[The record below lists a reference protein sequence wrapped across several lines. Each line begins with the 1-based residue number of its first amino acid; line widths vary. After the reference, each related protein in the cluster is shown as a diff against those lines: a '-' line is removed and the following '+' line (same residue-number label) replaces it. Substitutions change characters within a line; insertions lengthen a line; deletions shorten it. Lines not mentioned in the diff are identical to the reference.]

1 MGGDGNLKVMDIR
14 DSADVR
20 QRFGS
25 RKLENPLGT
34 ADFGFS
40 TADEAEPE
48 QEMDVAASA
57 MESMDISK
65 VAAPV
70 LQQETPKISGGA
82 GAKFKKKNKDG
93 KKKERRKKERILIEK
108 F

>member
-1 MGGDGNLKVMDIR
+1 MDIR

-93 KKKERRKKERILIEK
+93 KKKKGEKKRE